1 MFGKNNL
8 GTGTKALAKLL
19 FLIGTLCSLVGGIF
33 LIYKKL
39 SIGYLVIFGGIV
51 LSYIICYLIH
61 VLGHI
66 ASKVEK
72 IENDLQ
78 KGKNE
83 EKRLSEEK
91 AQAQALGFSGL
102 DKSETNEIDELILLR
117 KEGKITEDEF
127 NAQLAIIVRK

>member
-19 FLIGTLCSLVGGIF
+19 FLIGSLCSLVGGIF

-39 SIGYLVIFGGIV
+39 SIGYLVIFGGIA

-83 EKRLSEEK
+83 EKRLSFLSSPSP
-91 AQAQALGFSGL
+91 AHNLSQHWDLFQ
-102 DKSETNEIDELILLR
+102 
-117 KEGKITEDEF
+117 
-127 NAQLAIIVRK
+127 

>member
-8 GTGTKALAKLL
+8 GPSTKALAKLL
-19 FLIGTLCSLVGGIF
+19 FITSALCCIVGGIF
-33 LIYKKL
+33 LIYHEQGV
-39 SIGYLVIFGGIV
+39 GYLVIFGGIAV
-51 LSYIICYLIH
+51 SYIVCYLIH
-61 VLGHI
+61 TLGHI

-72 IENDLQ
+72 IEKDLQ
-78 KGKNE
+78 KDEKE

-91 AQAQALGFSGL
+91 AQAQAQGFSEL

-127 NAQLAIIVRK
+127 NTQLAIIVRK